1 NTTKGV
7 WFLRKIKNNKHKLAE
22 LILSI
27 IKAFIIFYIM
37 MYIARFFFDSIS
49 LDRWGILALAIGMS
63 LSEWTNKCYPTKPP
77 QAPDQP
83 EASLRDTIKK
93 YTVHGSR
100 FHRRMVAIYA
110 VIILMAV
117 GAYIYGLLI

>member
-1 NTTKGV
+1 M
-7 WFLRKIKNNKHKLAE
+7 RKIKNNKHKLAE
-22 LILSI
+22 LIFSI

-49 LDRWGILALAIGMS
+49 LDPWVILALAIGMS
-63 LSEWTNKCYPTKPP
+63 LSEWTNKYYPAKPP
-77 QAPDQP
+77 KDPDEP

-93 YTVHGSR
+93 YTVHGSP
-100 FHRRMVAIYA
+100 FHRLMVAIYA